1 MQDETLRKQ
10 LDETIQVTQYLQ
22 TQLPKIREVATMLIE
37 ALRAGHRILSVGNGG
52 SGLDAQHLA
61 SELVGHY
68 RTDHKPLP
76 AFALTSDGGILTAIA
91 NDYDFESVFSRQVE
105 ALGTAGDVLVAFSTS
120 GKSRNVL
127 KALDTAGQR
136 GLVRLGL
143 AGHDGGQ
150 MQGRCDY
157 DLFIPFTDT
166 ARIQEAHLM
175 FIHLLSEYIDEA
187 FAEA

>member
-37 ALRAGHRILSVGNGG
+37 ALRAGHRILAVGNGG
-52 SGLDAQHLA
+52 SALDAQHLA

-68 RTDHKPLP
+68 RTDHTPLP

-91 NDYDFESVFSRQVE
+91 NDYDFESVFARQV
-105 ALGTAGDVLVAFSTS
+105 AAQGTKGDVLVAFSTS

-127 KALDTAGQR
+127 KALDKAGER

-150 MQGRCDY
+150 MQGRCEY

-187 FAEA
+187 FAES